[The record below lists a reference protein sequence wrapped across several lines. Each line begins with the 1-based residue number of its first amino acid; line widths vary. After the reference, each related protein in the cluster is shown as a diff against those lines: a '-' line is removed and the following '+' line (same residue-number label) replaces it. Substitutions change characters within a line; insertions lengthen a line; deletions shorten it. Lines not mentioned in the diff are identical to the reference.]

1 MDNEKGIESPS
12 RLRSNHCPEKEG
24 TEIKKGK
31 LILKIL
37 ITGAAGFIGSHLCER
52 LLDRGDMVIALDS
65 FNDYYD
71 TARKQ
76 KNVHQLR
83 NQPRCILCEVDI
95 CDEGT
100 INRIFADHRPDA
112 VVHLAA
118 YGAVRYSIGRARL
131 YTHVN
136 IGASIN
142 VLEAAREIG
151 VENFVFASTS
161 SVYGNTK
168 HLPFVETDPCN
179 QPLTPYPASKKA
191 VELMGY
197 TYHHL
202 HGLNF
207 TALRFFNVY
216 GPRGRPDMMP
226 FIVIDGIIN
235 RREIVLFDGGR
246 MKRDWTYIDD
256 IIGGV
261 IAAIDRQ
268 LGYEL
273 INLGR
278 GEPVLMTDLVEI
290 IEGLVGYK
298 AILSTPRAPLS
309 EPKITF
315 ADIDKARRLLDY
327 NPQTSLAAGLC
338 KFWEWYQQEVMD

>member
-1 MDNEKGIESPS
+1 M
-12 RLRSNHCPEKEG
+12 
-24 TEIKKGK
+24 
-31 LILKIL
+31 KIL

-52 LLDRGDMVIALDS
+52 LLDRGDTVIALDN

-71 TARKQ
+71 PVRKRE
-76 KNVHQLR
+76 NVHQLS
-83 NQPRCILCEVDI
+83 NYSCCILCEGDI
-95 CDEGT
+95 CDEET
-100 INRIFADHRPDA
+100 INRIFVEHKPEV

-131 YTHVN
+131 YTDVN
-136 IGASIN
+136 IGGSIN
-142 VLEAAREIG
+142 LLEAAREIG
-151 VENFVFASTS
+151 VGNFVFASTS

-179 QPLTPYPASKKA
+179 HPLAPYPASKKA

-202 HGLNF
+202 HGFDF
-207 TALRFFNVY
+207 TVLRFFNVY

-226 FIVIDGIIN
+226 FIVTDSILN
-235 RREIVLFDGGR
+235 QREIVLFDGGR
-246 MKRDWTYIDD
+246 MKRDWTYIED
-256 IIGGV
+256 IVEGV
-261 IAAIDRQ
+261 IAAIDKP

-278 GEPVLMTDLVEI
+278 GEPVLMTDFVEI
-290 IEGLVGYK
+290 IEGLIGAS
-298 AILSTPRAPLS
+298 AILSTPPAPLS

-315 ADIDKARRLLDY
+315 ADITKARRLLDY
-327 NPQTSLAAGLC
+327 HPQTSLATGLY
-338 KFWEWYQQEVMD
+338 KFWEWYQGAVMD

>member
-1 MDNEKGIESPS
+1 MKV
-12 RLRSNHCPEKEG
+12 
-24 TEIKKGK
+24 
-31 LILKIL
+31 L

-52 LLDRGDMVIALDS
+52 LLDRGDTVIALDN

-71 TARKQ
+71 TARKRA
-76 KNVHQLR
+76 NIRQLR
-83 NQPRCILCEVDI
+83 KHPRCILCETDI
-95 CDEGT
+95 CDEAT
-100 INRIFADHRPDA
+100 IRRILAEHRPA
-112 VVHLAA
+112 VVVHLAA

-131 YTHVN
+131 YTDVN
-136 IGASIN
+136 IGGSIN
-142 VLEAAREIG
+142 LLEAAREID
-151 VENFVFASTS
+151 VENFVLASTS

-168 HLPFVETDPCN
+168 HLPFVETDPCD
-179 QPLTPYPASKKA
+179 QPLAPYPASKRA

-197 TYHHL
+197 TYYRL
-202 HGLNF
+202 HELNF

-226 FIVIDGIIN
+226 FIVTDSIVN
-235 RREIVLFDGGR
+235 KRKIVLFDGGQ

-256 IIGGV
+256 IVDGV
-261 IAAIDRQ
+261 TAAIDKP

-278 GEPVLMTDLVEI
+278 GEPVLMTDFVKI
-290 IEGLVGYK
+290 IEGLVSHK
-298 AILSTPRAPLS
+298 AILSTPPAPLS

-315 ADIDKARRLLDY
+315 ADIDKARRLLGY

-338 KFWEWYQQEVMD
+338 KFWEWYQEAVMD

>member
-1 MDNEKGIESPS
+1 MKV
-12 RLRSNHCPEKEG
+12 
-24 TEIKKGK
+24 
-31 LILKIL
+31 L

-52 LLDRGDMVIALDS
+52 LLERGDTVIALDN

-71 TARKQ
+71 TARKRE
-76 KNVHQLR
+76 NIHQLR
-83 NQPRCILCEVDI
+83 NHPSCILCESDI
-95 CDEGT
+95 CDAET
-100 INRIFADHRPDA
+100 INCIFAEHRPEA
-112 VVHLAA
+112 VIHLAA

-131 YTHVN
+131 YTDVN
-136 IGASIN
+136 IGGSIN
-142 VLEAAREIG
+142 LLEATREIG

-179 QPLTPYPASKKA
+179 HPLAPYPASKRA

-197 TYHHL
+197 TYYHL
-202 HGLNF
+202 HELNF

-226 FIVIDGIIN
+226 FIVTDGIVN
-235 RREIVLFDGGR
+235 QREIVLFDGGQ

-261 IAAIDRQ
+261 ITALDKP

-278 GEPVLMTDLVEI
+278 GEPVLMTDFVEI

-298 AILSTPRAPLS
+298 AILSTPPAPLS
-309 EPKITF
+309 EPRITF
-315 ADIDKARRLLDY
+315 ADIDKARRLLGY
-327 NPQTSLAAGLC
+327 NPQTSLPAGLC
-338 KFWEWYQQEVMD
+338 KFWEWYQRAIMD

>member
-1 MDNEKGIESPS
+1 M
-12 RLRSNHCPEKEG
+12 
-24 TEIKKGK
+24 
-31 LILKIL
+31 KIFV
-37 ITGAAGFIGSHLCER
+37 TGAAGFIGSHLCER
-52 LLDRGDMVIALDS
+52 LLDRGDTVIALDN

-71 TARKQ
+71 TARKRT
-76 KNVHQLR
+76 NIHQLKKH
-83 NQPRCILCEVDI
+83 PRCILCEADI
-95 CDEGT
+95 CDKAT
-100 INRIFADHRPDA
+100 IRRIFAEHRPE
-112 VVHLAA
+112 VIVHLAA

-131 YTHVN
+131 YTDVN
-136 IGASIN
+136 IGGSIN
-142 VLEAAREIG
+142 LLEAAREIS

-161 SVYGNTK
+161 SVYGNTEN
-168 HLPFVETDPCN
+168 LPFVETDPCN
-179 QPLTPYPASKKA
+179 QPLAPYPASKKA

-226 FIVIDGIIN
+226 FIVTDSIVN
-235 RREIVLFDGGR
+235 QREIVLFDEGQ

-256 IIGGV
+256 IVDGV
-261 IAAIDRQ
+261 ISALNKP

-278 GEPVLMTDLVEI
+278 GEPVLMTDFVEI
-290 IEGLVGYK
+290 IEGLVGQK
-298 AILSTPRAPLS
+298 AILSTPPAPLS

-315 ADIDKARRLLDY
+315 ADIDKARRLLGY
-327 NPQTSLAAGLC
+327 NPQTSLVAGLN
-338 KFWEWYQQEVMD
+338 KFWEWYQEAVMD